1 MSLWGDSSGES
12 LDGLILVM
20 DGHELDMMMVISS
33 SSTCGD
39 EVIIA
44 DEPLFIAQQKII
56 ILWRRE
62 GITDSTGDVVMR

>member
-12 LDGLILVM
+12 LDGLIPVM
-20 DGHELDMMMVISS
+20 DGHELDMMMVIS

-44 DEPLFIAQQKII
+44 DEPLFMAQQKII
-56 ILWRRE
+56 ILWRSE
-62 GITDSTGDVVMR
+62 GITDSAVGCW